1 VRERSLARTGL
12 RVPHPGSVAATTSV
26 PATFQRRLH
35 PGMLRPPGRFRLA
48 FLLLVRAVLSL
59 SLHAGSDPDSI
70 RAVYSRSLLST
81 VNENDARA
89 ALKAYSRTL
98 AMEISL
104 TNRITA
110 DLVDGVDALEGLRGK
125 PLLRQEIAAG
135 DITRAWLRLLL
146 LDRRLGTSE
155 DFFSKVTSTSRPTS
169 AILPVFFGNA
179 AACIADEHSFALMS
193 ELNPAVG
200 KQLQII
206 AASDVFADVVV
217 CLSKSGWIA
226 PTDRAATELSLR
238 ELHADPAGQQICTL
252 FKFERMVP
260 FDPAH
265 LESVRRLRSDC
276 RRRSKEGSP

>member
-1 VRERSLARTGL
+1 MKARPHAASPVLQGALLALLALSAPAAPVVRDDTASIEARLKSADVHVAIGDAWQYLELDRTPTHDPVFFIRERGQL
-12 RVPHPGSVAATTSV
+12 R
-26 PATFQRRLH
+26 RR
-35 PGMLRPPGRFRLA
+35 
-48 FLLLVRAVLSL
+48 FLLLARRG
-59 SLHAGSDPDSI
+59 AGF
-70 RAVYSRSLLST
+70 
-81 VNENDARA
+81 
-89 ALKAYSRTL
+89 
-98 AMEISL
+98 
-104 TNRITA
+104 
-110 DLVDGVDALEGLRGK
+110 DALEGLRGK

-135 DITRAWLRLLL
+135 DIARAWLRLLL

-155 DFFSKVTSTSRPTS
+155 DFSSKVTSTSRPTS